1 MTRNHFWFA
10 MMLRR
15 FGAEVFLFVFWLK
28 GEVQERESLLPFL
41 KVLDVEER
49 GEAGACFDSRLLG

>member
-1 MTRNHFWFA
+1 MG
-10 MMLRR
+10 LKS
-15 FGAEVFLFVFWLK
+15 FLFALWLK